1 MNNNQKVFI
10 AMGLMVA
17 LAFVVVG
24 ASSLVTPV
32 TAAGKPSGAG
42 PHAGTFASQ
51 CAQGADPGH
60 MSCRPVIPNPGPP

>member
-1 MNNNQKVFI
+1 MNNNQKAFI

-32 TAAGKPSGAG
+32 EAARAVGAGSGAG
-42 PHAGTFASQ
+42 QSASS
-51 CAQGADPGH
+51 CAKASPG
-60 MSCRPVIPNPGPP
+60 SDCSPTIVPAPGP

>member
-1 MNNNQKVFI
+1 
-10 AMGLMVA
+10 MGLMVA

-32 TAAGKPSGAG
+32 EARKALGAG
-42 PHAGTFASQ
+42 PQAGDYASS

-60 MSCRPVIPNPGPP
+60 QSCRPVTPDPGRP